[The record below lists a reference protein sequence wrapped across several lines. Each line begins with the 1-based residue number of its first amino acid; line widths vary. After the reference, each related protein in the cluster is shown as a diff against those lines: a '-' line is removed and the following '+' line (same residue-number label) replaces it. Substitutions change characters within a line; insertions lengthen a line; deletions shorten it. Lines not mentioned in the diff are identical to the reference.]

1 MVPIGF
7 ESVTT
12 KINSVQG
19 QNRSVF
25 LELPALALAVRS
37 HFFWRLC
44 NKEWLTIDIKVC
56 RKLLIS
62 CLHHRI
68 LHYVEIEDW
77 QLVQSTT
84 PCCCC
89 LLLPMWIGLGHTNL
103 WKIFDH
109 RVKRWINSI
118 DGLIVNLLQTSFHK
132 FLVWIKTKNLEEKDG
147 QRQLLYYVS
156 LIRAC
161 NKVLY
166 QLVYIG
172 KKFVFLKKNLGI

>member
-7 ESVTT
+7 GRVTI

-25 LELPALALAVRS
+25 LELLALALAVRS

-89 LLLPMWIGLGHTNL
+89 LLLPMWIGLGRTNL

-109 RVKRWINSI
+109 WVKRWIKVCIIQLDHIFFEKIFVDFLTSTLLRAQNMTLLSKVRRRFFKFF
-118 DGLIVNLLQTSFHK
+118 GLLRKPKL
-132 FLVWIKTKNLEEKDG
+132 
-147 QRQLLYYVS
+147 
-156 LIRAC
+156 
-161 NKVLY
+161 
-166 QLVYIG
+166 
-172 KKFVFLKKNLGI
+172 

>member
-1 MVPIGF
+1 MEEEHIPVLSGPGYR
-7 ESVTT
+7 VTI
-12 KINSVQG
+12 KINSVQW
-19 QNRSVF
+19 QIRPVF
-25 LELPALALAVRS
+25 IKLQALALAVRS

-84 PCCCC
+84 PCCYC

-109 RVKRWINSI
+109 WVKRWINSN

-132 FLVWIKTKNLEEKDG
+132 FLVWIKTMNLT
-147 QRQLLYYVS
+147 
-156 LIRAC
+156 
-161 NKVLY
+161 
-166 QLVYIG
+166 
-172 KKFVFLKKNLGI
+172 

>member
-1 MVPIGF
+1 MEEEHIPVLSGPGYR
-7 ESVTT
+7 VTI
-12 KINSVQG
+12 KINSVQW
-19 QNRSVF
+19 QIRPVF
-25 LELPALALAVRS
+25 IKLQALALAVRS

-89 LLLPMWIGLGHTNL
+89 LLLPMWIGLDCTNL

-109 RVKRWINSI
+109 WVKLLSINFLYVLKLWIWHSRNFCS
-118 DGLIVNLLQTSFHK
+118 VELLF
-132 FLVWIKTKNLEEKDG
+132 D
-147 QRQLLYYVS
+147 QLF
-156 LIRAC
+156 A
-161 NKVLY
+161 
-166 QLVYIG
+166 
-172 KKFVFLKKNLGI
+172 

>member
-1 MVPIGF
+1 MLPIGF
-7 ESVTT
+7 GRVTI

-25 LELPALALAVRS
+25 LELLALALAVRS

-89 LLLPMWIGLGHTNL
+89 LLLPMWIGLDCTNL

-109 RVKRWINSI
+109 WVKRWINSN
-118 DGLIVNLLQTSFHK
+118 DEF
-132 FLVWIKTKNLEEKDG
+132 D
-147 QRQLLYYVS
+147 RQLVADFFPQISCMNYNYEFDIIEMFLLLNCFLMIRSVEMNILTPHCDNYVS
-156 LIRAC
+156 H
-161 NKVLY
+161 
-166 QLVYIG
+166 
-172 KKFVFLKKNLGI
+172 